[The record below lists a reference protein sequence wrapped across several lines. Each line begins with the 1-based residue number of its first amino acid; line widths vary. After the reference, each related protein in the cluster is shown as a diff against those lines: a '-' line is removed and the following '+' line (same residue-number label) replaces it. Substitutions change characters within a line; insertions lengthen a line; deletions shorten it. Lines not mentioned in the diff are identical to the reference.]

1 MSMDGARTRAQGA
14 LKELKVKWT
23 EASASWN
30 DVTAKAFERR
40 YIEQLEQAVRAALPA
55 MEKMAEVLARVRS
68 ECGDPR

>member
-40 YIEQLEQAVRAALPA
+40 YIEQLEQAVRAALEQLPA
-55 MEKMAEVLARVRS
+55 ATHPMDVMRTAAS
-68 ECGDPR
+68 

>member
-14 LKELKVKWT
+14 LKELKVKWAD
-23 EASASWN
+23 ASASWN
-30 DVTAKAFERR
+30 DATARAFERR